1 LFGDVRERPGLSKSE
16 RSLISVACLVVLY
29 RTNELPFH

>member
-1 LFGDVRERPGLSKSE
+1 LFGDVWERPGLSKSE
-16 RSLISVACLVVLY
+16 RRLITVACLVALY